1 MSKNIKHSN
10 KGITLIALSIT
21 IIVLCILASITLAA
35 LSSDNGLI
43 IKAQEAK
50 NATIG
55 SDLRENS
62 MIKNVLGYAN
72 TLKGNNTGGTIP
84 DGGNNI
90 IGGGEH
96 IHSYDSGVITKQPTC
111 TEAGITTYTCSCG
124 ASYTQDIPAATG
136 HDYESVVTKAATSTE
151 DGIMTHTCKN
161 CGDTYTTTIPKTG
174 TTHTCS
180 FTEKNTALT
189 YRKSTATCQTPA
201 TYYYSCTCGAKGTT
215 TFTYGSVADHVYTY
229 QSTSSNL
236 LRDEATCTEDATYYY
251 ECKWCYAYTTSD
263 WWTDTGSAL
272 GHNWGNWVV
281 TTPATCTSNGVQTR
295 TCGRCGMTETNS
307 IPASGA
313 HNWNSST
320 GKCDNC
326 GMSCEHDWMFE
337 GSAVLDNYRHSY
349 GEYCEICYMSKNVTE
364 AHNYNSNGVC
374 QGPHCSHQCTHQ
386 DWTKDSS
393 GYGVC
398 GACGYKCAHPYQ
410 EYVYSQ
416 YNSAQHKVVLKCP
429 TCSVEKAAAVPY
441 QSHRNWESNG
451 SSCKCS
457 DCGYTTSA
465 HNWVYEEEE
474 ESYCSR
480 CGEVCTHT
488 SVKHYYVTA
497 IPDSDA
503 ATHHSHYWVCDTC
516 DYSYT
521 LPSHEAHTFNSSGVC
536 TLCKYDKNKDYSQG
550 GPVDGT

>member
-50 NATIG
+50 NATLG
-55 SDLRENS
+55 SDSRENS
-62 MIKNVLGYAN
+62 MIKNILGYAN
-72 TLKGNNTGGTIP
+72 TLKGNNTGGTP
-84 DGGNNI
+84 SGGGNNT

-96 IHSYDSGVITKQPTC
+96 THSYGVGVITKEPTC
-111 TEAGITTYTCSCG
+111 TEAGVTTYTCSCG
-124 ASYTQDIPAATG
+124 ASYTQDIPEPTG
-136 HDYESVVTKAATSTE
+136 HAYESVVTKEATSTE
-151 DGIMTHTCKN
+151 DGIMTHTCKK
-161 CGDTYTTTIPKTG
+161 CGDTYTTSIPKTG

-180 FTEKNTALT
+180 FTERNTSST
-189 YRKSTATCQTPA
+189 YRKSQATCQSPA
-201 TYYYSCTCGAKGTT
+201 IYYYSCTCGAKGTS
-215 TFTYGSVADHVYTY
+215 TF
-229 QSTSSNL
+229 SS
-236 LRDEATCTEDATYYY
+236 
-251 ECKWCYAYTTSD
+251 
-263 WWTDTGSAL
+263 GSAL
-272 GHNWGNWVV
+272 GHAWGSWTV

-295 TCGRCGMTETNS
+295 TCSRCGVTETQTIN
-307 IPASGA
+307 ASGS
-313 HNWNSST
+313 HDWNSST
-320 GKCDNC
+320 GTCNNC
-326 GMSCEHDWMFE
+326 GETCDHNWVYE

-349 GEYCEICYMSKNVTE
+349 GEYCDICGMTKNVTE

-386 DWTKDSS
+386 DWTEDSS

-398 GACGYKCAHPYQ
+398 GACGYKCSHPSP
-410 EYVYSQ
+410 EYVYSP
-416 YNSAQHKVVLKCP
+416 YNAAQHKVTLKCP

-441 QSHRNWESNG
+441 QSHNSWESNG

-480 CGEVCTHT
+480 CGEVCTHP
-488 SVKHYYVTA
+488 SVEHYYVTA
-497 IPDSDA
+497 ITDSDA

-536 TLCKYDKNKDYSQG
+536 TLCDYDKNKDYSQG